1 MALPNTSMDAVPFTP
16 LTAEFLDD
24 MIENIEYLGD
34 ILDGTSPTGPDGW
47 NLLSAL
53 NPTVTHNG
61 NRSYSVVYS
70 SVNYTSLVSPGARL
84 KFSRTVTPP
93 SQCADLESSSSQY
106 FNKTSPTGMTF
117 TDDFVAGAWVKL
129 ESYTGAVQVIAS
141 RYNGTSGWLLYLT
154 ASGQVAL
161 QGNNGGG
168 TNLSSVTSF
177 QSIPL
182 NKWVYIAGQLDMSAF
197 TATPTT
203 SYIMIDGVD
212 VPCTVARGGTN
223 PTALIQAGNLEIG
236 STNSGTSPF
245 DGKIAQAF
253 VSSAK
258 ITQANVR
265 TLYSQGL
272 TASLISTHSIVSAY
286 DFNGNSNDL
295 NTTNA
300 NNLTAQNSA
309 AATATDSPFN
319 STEYGIVMAASFST
333 NTTLTVQVP
342 EGFTLPTSG
351 GISSA
356 SYSSQKVPYGF
367 PSQRGKW
374 VLRVVNKASQSQ
386 TSPGA
391 GTWYNL
397 GLLQLNLPIGDWKL
411 GYECGNV
418 SAVNNS
424 AAATILTTL
433 STTNNSETDYE
444 FTTRNVSQ
452 SASANS
458 FELNA
463 YRSKDVSVSSATP
476 YYFNAAQ
483 IIGAGSALTIN
494 GGNYASTVIFAEN
507 AHI

>member
-53 NPTVTHNG
+53 NPTITHNG

-93 SQCADLESSSSQY
+93 SQCTDLESGSSQY
-106 FNKTSPTGMTF
+106 FSKTSPSGLSFTTTF
-117 TDDFVAGAWVKL
+117 TCAAWIKL
-129 ESYTGAVQVIAS
+129 ESYGAEMGIIARRNADTEGWSLTINSDGRVLLTGLRIAS
-141 RYNGTSGWLLYLT
+141 NNKSI
-154 ASGQVAL
+154 ASYQ
-161 QGNNGGG
+161 
-168 TNLSSVTSF
+168 SV
-177 QSIPL
+177 PL
-182 NKWVYIAGQLDMSAF
+182 NKWVHVAATMDMAAADTSAQK
-197 TATPTT
+197 
-203 SYIMIDGVD
+203 IWIDGVE
-212 VPCTVARGGTN
+212 VPRSYSPVGTA
-223 PTALIQAGNLEIG
+223 TALVQGTTALVVGATRSSG
-236 STNSGTSPF
+236 SNTF
-245 DGKIAQAF
+245 DGKIAQAAVF
-253 VSSAK
+253 SSQLSDATIK
-258 ITQANVR
+258 AMMNQ
-265 TLYSQGL
+265 TLTGSE
-272 TASLISTHSIVSAY
+272 TSLVSAY
-286 DFNGNSNDL
+286 SFNNSINDL
-295 NTTNA
+295 NTGNA

-351 GISSA
+351 GISST
-356 SYSSQKVPYGF
+356 SYSGQKVPYGF

-374 VLRVVNKASQSQ
+374 ILRVINKASQSQ
-386 TSPGA
+386 NSPGA

-424 AAATILTTL
+424 AVATILTTL

-458 FELNA
+458 YELNA

-483 IIGAGSALTIN
+483 IIGSGTALTIN

-507 AHI
+507 AYI